1 MAKSKKYMGYPAKG
15 SSTYPQRGAEKRDV
29 VINSYMPIDR
39 MPMTLG
45 QNGPV
50 YYIPTDERSKN
61 STGYI
66 PLAFRDQNWK

>member
-1 MAKSKKYMGYPAKG
+1 MAKSKK
-15 SSTYPQRGAEKRDV
+15 SSMSGTYPQRGAEKRDV

-45 QNGPV
+45 QQGPV
-50 YYIPTDERSKN
+50 YYVPTKDRD

-66 PLAFRDQNWK
+66 PLAYRDQNER

>member
-1 MAKSKKYMGYPAKG
+1 MAKSKK
-15 SSTYPQRGAEKRDV
+15 SSRDTYPYRGAEKRDV

-50 YYIPTDERSKN
+50 YYIPTDDRTS
-61 STGYI
+61 SGYN
-66 PLAFRDQNWK
+66 PLAFRDQNER

>member
-1 MAKSKKYMGYPAKG
+1 MAKSKKSG
-15 SSTYPQRGAEKRDV
+15 TYPQRGAEKRDV

-45 QNGPV
+45 QQGPV
-50 YYIPTDERSKN
+50 YYVPSNDSD

-66 PLAFRDQNWK
+66 PLAYRDQNTR